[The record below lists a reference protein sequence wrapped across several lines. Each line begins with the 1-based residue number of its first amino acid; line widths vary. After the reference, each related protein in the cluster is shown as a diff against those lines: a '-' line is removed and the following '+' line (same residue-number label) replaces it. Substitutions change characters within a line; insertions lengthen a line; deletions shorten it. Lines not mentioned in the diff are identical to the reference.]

1 MVLTPLSETYVLF
14 LLPLARL
21 TLLSRI
27 LCIIATSKSCV
38 TSASAIEIDNVVRV
52 LDVRLSSV
60 WFFSERPF
68 RNLETEINAF
78 LFSPPSNSTDAV
90 YVAF

>member
-52 LDVRLSSV
+52 LDVRLSSCLV
-60 WFFSERPF
+60 FLRETFSK
-68 RNLETEINAF
+68 LG
-78 LFSPPSNSTDAV
+78 D
-90 YVAF
+90 